1 MKYIAAC
8 IMFLP
13 GNEILS
19 LFALT
24 VILCMF
30 IGDILK
36 ARMSL

>member
-1 MKYIAAC
+1 MKYLAAC
-8 IMFLP
+8 LMFLP

-19 LFALT
+19 LFALI

-30 IGDILK
+30 LGDIIK